1 MRNSQLCK
9 PQSLQVSIIIVNYN
23 VKYFLEQCLFSVKK
37 ATASLQAEI
46 IVVDNASVDGSME
59 YLLARFPEVNFID
72 NPENLGFSKACNQGL
87 ELATGKYVLFLNPD
101 TILSEDSIS
110 KCLLF
115 FESHADAGACGV
127 RMIDGRGRFLPESK
141 RSFPSLST
149 SFYKL
154 SGLSAA
160 FPRSPRFSRYYLPNV
175 SERQNKEVDV
185 LSGAFMMVRRNI
197 LQKVGGFD
205 ERYFMYAEDIDLS
218 FRIQQS
224 GFKNYFMAETTII
237 HFKGE
242 STSKGSLDYV
252 RLFYKAMS
260 QFVQKHRNRA
270 GFRSLNFLIQ
280 MSIGLRGGL
289 SAMERVLIPR
299 KSQVPQGPVDVWV
312 IGSAAE
318 AERAVAVIEKIN
330 SFEKRIQIKDHR
342 EDWKKQLL
350 MERPDEIVFC
360 EGVLSFKTIII
371 LLCELQ
377 GDTGYHI
384 FSNGSTSI
392 AGSRAMRLSG
402 LEMAS

>member
-1 MRNSQLCK
+1 M
-9 PQSLQVSIIIVNYN
+9 QVSIIIVNYN
-23 VKYFLEQCLFSVKK
+23 VRFFLEQCLFSVKK
-37 ATASLQAEI
+37 AISSLDAEI

-59 YLLARFPEVNFID
+59 YLLSRFPEVNFID

-87 ELATGKYVLFLNPD
+87 ELAKGKYVLFLNPD

-160 FPRSPRFSRYYLPNV
+160 FPRSPRFARYYLPNI

-185 LSGAFMMVRRNI
+185 LSGAFMMVRRDV
-197 LQKVGGFD
+197 LKKVGGFD

-224 GFKNYFMAETTII
+224 GLKNYFVAETTII

-242 STSKGSLDYV
+242 STAKGSLDYV

-260 QFVQKHRNRA
+260 QFVQKHRSRG

-299 KSQVPQGPVDVWV
+299 KAQAPQGPTDVWI

-318 AERAVAVIEKIN
+318 TEKALAVLERNGSA
-330 SFEKRIQIKDHR
+330 EKRFHIKDHR
-342 EDWKKQLL
+342 EDWKKQLAS
-350 MERPDEIVFC
+350 ERPDDIVFC
-360 EGVLSFKTIII
+360 EGMLSFKSIII
-371 LLCELQ
+371 LICELQ
-377 GDTGYHI
+377 GNTGYHI

-392 AGSRAMRLSG
+392 AGSRAMRVSG
-402 LEMAS
+402 LEMAT